1 MKVLSK
7 SKIIVIGIVVL
18 LIAARVF
25 YGHMVRRK
33 FVSAITQAQ
42 YAVLLSCNSECR
54 TNITECA
61 RKRIKDAIAENMSL
75 RAFDTKSVSYGTIKL
90 FYGNMSPVG
99 QIWILEYPL
108 FTFDRTQIELHCD
121 IVGAFG
127 FSIKGYQCND

>member
-1 MKVLSK
+1 MKTLSK
-7 SKIIVIGIVVL
+7 SKIIVIAIVVL
-18 LIAARVF
+18 LIAVRVF
-25 YGHMVRRK
+25 YGHIVRRK
-33 FVSAITQAQ
+33 FVSAITEAQ
-42 YAVLLSCNSECR
+42 YAMLVSCGSECR

-61 RKRIKDAIAENMSL
+61 RKRIREAIVGNLSL
-75 RAFDTKSVSYGTIKL
+75 RVFDTKSVSYGTIKL
-90 FYGNMSPVG
+90 FDGNMSPVG